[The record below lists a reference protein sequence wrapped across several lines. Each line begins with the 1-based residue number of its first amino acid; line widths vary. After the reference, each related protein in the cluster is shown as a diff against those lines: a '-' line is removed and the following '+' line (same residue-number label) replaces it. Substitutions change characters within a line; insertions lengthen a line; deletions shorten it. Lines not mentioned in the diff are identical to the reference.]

1 MSGAIQ
7 RRLVSAMGICVSL
20 VTSGC
25 SQAPSFEIV
34 GSVFPAWLFCFAVGV
49 LLTAI
54 ARWLLVRRGILLL
67 FPLLT
72 YPCLAA
78 TFMFAM
84 WLVFFW

>member
-1 MSGAIQ
+1 MKCSI
-7 RRLVSAMGICVSL
+7 RRWLIYAMGICVPL

-25 SQAPSFEIV
+25 SQAPTFEIV
-34 GSVFPAWLFCFAVGV
+34 GSVFPAWLFCLAVGV

-54 ARWLLVRRGILLL
+54 ARWLLVRNGFQLL

-78 TFMFAM
+78 IFIFAM
-84 WLVFFW
+84 WLAFF

>member
-1 MSGAIQ
+1 MNCSIR
-7 RRLVSAMGICVSL
+7 RRLLFVAGICVPL

-25 SQAPSFEIV
+25 SQAPTFDIL
-34 GSVFPAWLFCFAVGV
+34 GSVFPAWLVCLAVGV

-54 ARWLLVRRGILLL
+54 TRWLLVRKGVHLL

-78 TFMFAM
+78 VFIFTM
-84 WLVFFW
+84 WLAFFW